1 MSKCEEDQ
9 MAATTVVVV
18 NVDVDVV
25 VIVDVAINVDKNP
38 SIAAIVRLG
47 SGSELNSNW
56 LLNNRQR
63 SENFSQS

>member
-18 NVDVDVV
+18 NIVVNVV
-25 VIVDVAINVDKNP
+25 VNVDKNP

-47 SGSELNSNW
+47 SGSELNSNC

>member
-9 MAATTVVVV
+9 MATTTVVVV
-18 NVDVDVV
+18 VVDVV
-25 VIVDVAINVDKNP
+25 VNVVVDKNP

>member
-9 MAATTVVVV
+9 MVATTVVF
-18 NVDVDVV
+18 VDVV
-25 VIVDVAINVDKNP
+25 VNVVVDKNP

>member
-9 MAATTVVVV
+9 MATTTVVVV
-18 NVDVDVV
+18 NIVV
-25 VIVDVAINVDKNP
+25 NVVVDVAVNVDKNP

>member
-9 MAATTVVVV
+9 MATTTVVVV
-18 NVDVDVV
+18 NIVV
-25 VIVDVAINVDKNP
+25 NVVVDKNP

-47 SGSELNSNW
+47 SGSELNSNC